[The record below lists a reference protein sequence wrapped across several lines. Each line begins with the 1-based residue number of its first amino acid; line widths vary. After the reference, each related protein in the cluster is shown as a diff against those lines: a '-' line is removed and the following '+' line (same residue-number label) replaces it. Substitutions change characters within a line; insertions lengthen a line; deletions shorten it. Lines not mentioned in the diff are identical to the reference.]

1 MTPDDRKAFAE
12 VVIGFAEL
20 KGRKLS
26 SASIELYWRSLQH
39 WPIAAFRSAAEQL
52 VRTCEFMPSPFH
64 FEQLRKAGRPTP
76 GEAWERARRASGTAI
91 QCGQLTH
98 NGTCGDELIDR
109 AVRAIGGY
117 GVIAMTDTD
126 KLSFLERRFAEH
138 YDAIRDADDIR
149 EAVPQIAY
157 SQIMSKLLD
166 ATQTAPRQPNRRVCE
181 RDSIRETNPMRSES
195 VV

>member
-12 VVIGFAEL
+12 VIIGFAEL

-52 VRTCEFMPSPFH
+52 IRTCEFMPGPKD
-64 FEQLRKAGRPTP
+64 FEDLRKAGRPTP

-91 QCGQLTH
+91 QCGRITH

-126 KLSFLERRFAEH
+126 KLPFLERRFAEH
-138 YDAIRDADDIR
+138 YDAIRDADDVR

-157 SQIMSKLLD
+157 SQITSKLLD
-166 ATQTAPRQPNRRVCE
+166 ATQTASIHPNRQEVRV
-181 RDSIRETNPMRSES
+181 DSRPGGQDHSKG
-195 VV
+195 

>member
-12 VVIGFAEL
+12 VVIGLAEL

-52 VRTCEFMPSPFH
+52 IRTCEFMPGPKD
-64 FEQLRKAGRPTP
+64 FEDLRKAGRPTP

-91 QCGQLTH
+91 QCGRITH

-117 GVIAMTDTD
+117 GAIAMTDTD
-126 KLSFLERRFAEH
+126 KLPFLERRFAEH
-138 YDAIRDADDIR
+138 YESIRDADDVR

-157 SQIMSKLLD
+157 PQTKPKLPSTSGDALRPMQIGRTK
-166 ATQTAPRQPNRRVCE
+166 
-181 RDSIRETNPMRSES
+181 
-195 VV
+195 

>member
-52 VRTCEFMPSPFH
+52 IRTCEFMPGPKD
-64 FEQLRKAGRPTP
+64 FEDLRKAGRPTP

-91 QCGQLTH
+91 QCGRITQ

-109 AVRAIGGY
+109 AARAIGGY

-126 KLSFLERRFAEH
+126 KLPFLERRFAEH
-138 YDAIRDADDIR
+138 YDTIRDADDTR

-157 SQIMSKLLD
+157 SQITSKLLD
-166 ATQTAPRQPNRRVCE
+166 ATQTASIHPTRQEVRV
-181 RDSIRETNPMRSES
+181 DSRPGGKDHSKG
-195 VV
+195 